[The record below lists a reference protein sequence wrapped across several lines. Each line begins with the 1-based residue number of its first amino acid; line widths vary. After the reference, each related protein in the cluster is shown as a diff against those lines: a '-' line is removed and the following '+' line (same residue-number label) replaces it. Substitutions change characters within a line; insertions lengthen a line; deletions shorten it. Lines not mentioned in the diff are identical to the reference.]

1 MDNNIENINIEN
13 SGKKSD
19 KSSKILIWALS
30 IITLLL
36 AGSLIWLYF
45 MNNDSNLAK
54 SGLKNANGKIS
65 ELQTKINDLSIQV
78 DTTKRNLIKERTT
91 NEMLQHE
98 NDSMR
103 EIFPIL
109 IKKLEVANADGGGR
123 AISAYGKDIV
133 ASSSMYLMPRITYHG
148 FLTGETIELKV
159 RLYGADGKC
168 VTGDSS
174 PDSFSYTYKINPVRP
189 GDNTLSLSGWG
200 GGDRGHFAKGVYRY
214 EVWYEDM
221 CLKAVTFNLK

>member
-1 MDNNIENINIEN
+1 MDYNTENIDIENG
-13 SGKKSD
+13 GKKSR
-19 KSSKILIWALS
+19 KSSKILIGALS
-30 IITLLL
+30 VLSLLL
-36 AGSLIWLYF
+36 AGSLVWLYF
-45 MNNDSNLAK
+45 MSNDSNVAK

-65 ELQTKINDLSIQV
+65 ELQTKINSLNIEV
-78 DTTKRNLIKERTT
+78 DTTKRNLNKERAT

-98 NDSMR
+98 NDSLR
-103 EIFPIL
+103 ELFPIY

-123 AISAYGKDIV
+123 AISPYGKDIV
-133 ASSSMYLMPRITYHG
+133 AASSMYLMPRITYHA
-148 FLTGETIELKV
+148 FLPGETIELKV

-174 PDSFSYTYKINPVRP
+174 PDGFSYTYKINPVMP

-200 GGDRGHFAKGVYRY
+200 GGDRGHFARGMYRY